1 MVRPILEYGGLL
13 LDGSPLY
20 HTKLLDK
27 IQREAALVCTG
38 AYKHTKNDELL
49 NELGWDSLESRR
61 NIQKL
66 SMMYKIQNDLAPDY
80 LIQTCPPLVGAIH
93 NYNLRNVEDITT
105 PLGRKAGYFNSF
117 MPSAIRS
124 WNGLDRNIRTRD
136 SIDSFKYHLKKAKG
150 RKKNKL
156 YPTCNGSKAVNHTR
170 MRLGLS
176 GLKSQRHDY
185 HHVANSTC
193 DYCGARKEDP
203 MHFFLQCPAFNPM
216 CVLLLAD
223 VANLYL
229 EKNIIRD
236 MTRTIVKKE
245 LVSCLLKGDARFDHR
260 ENTRLFDIVQ
270 QFICSSKRFI

>member
-38 AYKHTKNDELL
+38 AYKHTKNEELL
-49 NELGWDSLESRR
+49 NELGWDSLATRR
-61 NIQKL
+61 SNQKL
-66 SMMYKIQNDLAPDY
+66 GLMYKIQKDLAPEY
-80 LIQTCPPLVGAIH
+80 LIQACPPLVGAVH
-93 NYNLRNVEDITT
+93 HYNLRNIEDITT

-117 MPSAIRS
+117 MPSSIRL
-124 WNGLDRNIRTRD
+124 WNGLDRNIR
-136 SIDSFKYHLKKAKG
+136 SSPSVDSFKYNLKKARS

-156 YPTCNGSKAVNHTR
+156 YPAFNGTKAVNHTR

-185 HHVANSTC
+185 NHVNNSTC

-203 MHFFLQCPAFNPM
+203 MHYFLQCRAFNLM
-216 CVLLLAD
+216 RETLLTD
-223 VANLYL
+223 VAQLYL
-229 EKNIIRD
+229 EKNVTWD
-236 MTRTIVKKE
+236 MTRTIVKRE
-245 LVSCLLKGDARFDHR
+245 FVICLLKGDARLDIR
-260 ENTRLFDIVQ
+260 ENSRLFNIVQ
-270 QFICSSKRFI
+270 HYICSTKRF